1 MHHTRIVNEA
11 GFFQFI
17 FPFLYFGFGHRAF
30 VRRLT
35 EWELSLPT
43 FNLVGNCE
51 VIARVFRYRP
61 AEVVSSLVMI
71 QCVYLLCLR
80 IFSRMSWQPK

>member
-1 MHHTRIVNEA
+1 MHHTRIAHET
-11 GFFQFI
+11 GFFQLR
-17 FPFLYFGFGHRAF
+17 FPFLFIGFDHRDF

-35 EWELSLPT
+35 EWKLSLPT

-61 AEVVSSLVMI
+61 AEVVSSLAGATGV
-71 QCVYLLCLR
+71 CR
-80 IFSRMSWQPK
+80 WP

>member
-1 MHHTRIVNEA
+1 MHHTSIVHEA
-11 GFFQFI
+11 GFFQLS
-17 FPFLYFGFGHRAF
+17 FPFLFIGFGHRTF

-35 EWELSLPT
+35 EWKLSLPT

-61 AEVVSSLVMI
+61 AEVVSSLAGVTEI
-71 QCVYLLCLR
+71 CL
-80 IFSRMSWQPK
+80 WP